1 MNPNTE
7 LKLAKL
13 AEDMRAV
20 GTYTTDVRKLEP
32 GDAREAAAA
41 SLAEDIYLRIICEPA
56 FEKWTL
62 SSRAEFAK
70 RAARIFHGI
79 EK

>member
-1 MNPNTE
+1 MMNE
-7 LKLAKL
+7 RG
-13 AEDMRAV
+13 EIERARAAFMQDVQQV
-20 GTYTTDVRKLEP
+20 GRATRKLEP
-32 GDAREAAAA
+32 GDTREAAAA

-79 EK
+79 EQ

>member
-1 MNPNTE
+1 MNACDY
-7 LKLAKL
+7 L
-13 AEDMRAV
+13 
-20 GTYTTDVRKLEP
+20 
-32 GDAREAAAA
+32 DAQLRTHKAHANKEAEAAAA

-70 RAARIFHGI
+70 RAARIFYGI

>member
-1 MNPNTE
+1 MNANTE
-7 LKLAKL
+7 VKLAKL
-13 AEDMRAV
+13 VE
-20 GTYTTDVRKLEP
+20 
-32 GDAREAAAA
+32 DARAAGFKFSAPGRALEAEAAAA

-79 EK
+79 EQ